1 MNSSTSSSSSSP
13 AHSSIS
19 TTAIVGGLSLG
30 LGSSSNNAASL
41 SPEDLLHNASDSI
54 SSQER
59 KEEAMLGL
67 TSLFCSFLQESGS
80 FYFLHCH
87 CLKLL
92 LFEPSGSLFFGL
104 LNWVK
109 CLGGSH

>member
-1 MNSSTSSSSSSP
+1 M
-13 AHSSIS
+13 
-19 TTAIVGGLSLG
+19 GGLSLG

-80 FYFLHCH
+80 FYFYIVIVWN
-87 CLKLL
+87 
-92 LFEPSGSLFFGL
+92 FFYL
-104 LNWVK
+104 SH
-109 CLGGSH
+109 LGPCFLAF